1 MGWRGRREDKVISK
15 GKGKGKGKEHE
26 AAKAK
31 AKAKKAVKETHVA
44 VRQVADG
51 VDDKSRR
58 LGDEEDG
65 RGPSEEGLGLGGEL
79 GELGEGR
86 HRRMDEGEAS

>member
-26 AAKAK
+26 A